1 MLGGDGKIISGG
13 RAMKDF
19 SMRETLGLLR
29 STAPFLVFRFVI
41 YVGITLV
48 YVIGTGVGAGLGYGI
63 GYIGDNPGVFGL
75 WGGFIGFGLV
85 GAVVYFFREYL
96 LYIVKAGHIA
106 VLVERMDGQE
116 LPQGRGQIEHARE
129 VVRERFAQ
137 ASVLFAVDQLIK
149 GVLKVFNRAF
159 FSIAA
164 LIPLPGTKGLAS
176 FINTVI
182 NLSLT
187 YLDEV
192 ILAYN
197 IRTRAENP
205 WAASRTALIL
215 YAQNYK
221 AFLKNAFF
229 LAFFIWGM
237 TFLVFLVILAPV
249 AGLVALIPALAGP
262 LTVVIALVLAWGV
275 KQAVI
280 EPVGMVALMQVFN
293 RVTEG
298 QDPDPEWEGRLEKLT
313 GKFGEMRQKAAAW
326 TGGGS
331 DRSDDAEG
339 MATAGSGVDGDPASG
354 SAPSTDTGSDQTSG
368 QGRGESGPGAGSGS
382 GPGPDR

>member
-129 VVRERFAQ
+129 VVQERFAQ

-298 QDPDPEWEGRLEKLT
+298 QEPDPEWEGRLEKLT

-326 TGGGS
+326 TGGSG
-331 DRSDDAEG
+331 RSDETDD
-339 MATAGSGVDGDPASG
+339 MATAGAASSGGEGADSDAPTTGPVEQDPE
-354 SAPSTDTGSDQTSG
+354 DR
-368 QGRGESGPGAGSGS
+368 GRDA
-382 GPGPDR
+382 PDRGVR